1 VKRLGIVCAVA
12 ALLWGGVVASAH
24 ASPQDVF
31 GYGGRTQG
39 LAMTGTAYAE
49 GYEAIFA
56 NPAGLASERRRGL
69 VLGFGG
75 GGFDLR
81 IEGEREPI
89 TPARGMYIGFEL
101 PLPFGDFLEDRL
113 TFGGA
118 FFTPAEVLLRGQVS
132 FPAVP
137 QFTVVDRA
145 QVIGLMVGLG
155 IDLHGL
161 VDGLQIGLGVSALA
175 DTFGSLDV
183 ELDETNAFSSV
194 VELQLLAA
202 FSPMAGIRY
211 TQDEWGVGVTYRHE
225 SKAEL
230 ELQIRTS
237 DLPIEVPVL
246 TVGGIAQY
254 DPSTILVEGYWRPIP
269 DLMLVVNLT
278 TRLWNFYPGA
288 QIPTTE
294 MGRNAPAP
302 GFSPRPS
309 PRVALEGGWSNTLW
323 DLRLRGGYAFE
334 PTPAPPAR
342 LAARRDQNGDP
353 VPDEAVPMRL
363 IDSHRHILTAGVG
376 FTLSLGDGGESLTL
390 DAFGQLHLLQDRT
403 HVIGRTEGAPPM
415 TTGGHVLYGGWTLAV
430 HF

>member
-1 VKRLGIVCAVA
+1 
-12 ALLWGGVVASAH
+12 
-24 ASPQDVF
+24 
-31 GYGGRTQG
+31 
-39 LAMTGTAYAE
+39 
-49 GYEAIFA
+49 
-56 NPAGLASERRRGL
+56 
-69 VLGFGG
+69 
-75 GGFDLR
+75 
-81 IEGEREPI
+81 
-89 TPARGMYIGFEL
+89 
-101 PLPFGDFLEDRL
+101 
-113 TFGGA
+113 
-118 FFTPAEVLLRGQVS
+118 VS

-161 VDGLQIGLGVSALA
+161 VDGLQVGVGVNALA
-175 DTFGSLDV
+175 NTFGSLDV

-202 FSPMAGIRY
+202 FSPIVGVRY

-225 SKAEL
+225 SVANLDL
-230 ELQIRTS
+230 EIRTS

-254 DPSTILVEGYWRPIP
+254 DPSTILVEGYWRPNP
-269 DLMLVVNLT
+269 DVMLVVNLT

-288 QIPTTE
+288 QIATTE

-309 PRVALEGGWSNTLW
+309 PRAAIEGGWADPLW

-342 LAARRDQNGDP
+342 MAAQRDQNGDP
-353 VPDEAVPMRL
+353 VPDEIVPMRVL
-363 IDSHRHILTAGVG
+363 DSHRHILTAGLG
-376 FTLSLGDGGESLTL
+376 FTLKLGDEGETLQL
-390 DAFGQLHLLQDRT
+390 DAFGQVHVMQDRT
-403 HVIGRTEGAPPM
+403 HVIGRTDGASPM
-415 TTGGHVLYGGWTLAV
+415 VTGGYMLYGGWTLGV